1 MINLNVK
8 LADLEDK
15 VAATD
20 HLVSWRCCFSIER
33 EGVRTRQ
40 KLLNASL
47 TIPLRHVKTRDIIST
62 FVFVDIVLKR
72 IRINPS
78 DFYSVYMYLGLLGH
92 FFAPPP
98 SFCLLLLHLLW
109 TVRSNILCN
118 ISWKNRLDTKSLTF
132 PHDLEPKTI
141 LPTDGL
147 KTPTKYCWIERIPH
161 NTQSSEEK
169 KKTTF
174 LLTV

>member
-62 FVFVDIVLKR
+62 FVFVDIVLRR

-98 SFCLLLLHLLW
+98 
-109 TVRSNILCN
+109 
-118 ISWKNRLDTKSLTF
+118 
-132 PHDLEPKTI
+132 
-141 LPTDGL
+141 
-147 KTPTKYCWIERIPH
+147 
-161 NTQSSEEK
+161 
-169 KKTTF
+169 F
-174 LLTV
+174 LLFFVVASPMDSAIQYLVQYKLKEQTRYQVINIPSRFGTKNHTSYRRLKNTDQILLDWKDPT

>member
-62 FVFVDIVLKR
+62 FVFVDIVLRR

-92 FFAPPP
+92 FFGPPP
-98 SFCLLLLHLLW
+98 
-109 TVRSNILCN
+109 
-118 ISWKNRLDTKSLTF
+118 
-132 PHDLEPKTI
+132 
-141 LPTDGL
+141 
-147 KTPTKYCWIERIPH
+147 
-161 NTQSSEEK
+161 
-169 KKTTF
+169 F
-174 LLTV
+174 LLFVVVASPMDSAIQYLVQHKLKEQTRYQVINIPSRFGTKNHTSYRRLKNTDQILLD

>member
-62 FVFVDIVLKR
+62 FVFVDIVLRR

-92 FFAPPP
+92 FFARPPP
-98 SFCLLLLHLLW
+98 
-109 TVRSNILCN
+109 
-118 ISWKNRLDTKSLTF
+118 
-132 PHDLEPKTI
+132 
-141 LPTDGL
+141 
-147 KTPTKYCWIERIPH
+147 
-161 NTQSSEEK
+161 
-169 KKTTF
+169 F
-174 LLTV
+174 LLFVVVASPMDSAIQYLVQHKLKEQTRYQVINIPSRFGTKNHTSYRRLKNTDQILLDWKDPT

>member
-62 FVFVDIVLKR
+62 FVFVDIVLRR

-92 FFAPPP
+92 FLPPP
-98 SFCLLLLHLLW
+98 
-109 TVRSNILCN
+109 
-118 ISWKNRLDTKSLTF
+118 
-132 PHDLEPKTI
+132 
-141 LPTDGL
+141 
-147 KTPTKYCWIERIPH
+147 
-161 NTQSSEEK
+161 
-169 KKTTF
+169 F
-174 LLTV
+174 LLFVVVASPMDSAIQYLVQHKLKEQTRYQVINIPSRFGTKNHTSYRRLKNTDQILLDWKDPT

>member
-20 HLVSWRCCFSIER
+20 HPVSWRCCFSIER

-62 FVFVDIVLKR
+62 FVFVDIVLRR

-98 SFCLLLLHLLW
+98 
-109 TVRSNILCN
+109 
-118 ISWKNRLDTKSLTF
+118 
-132 PHDLEPKTI
+132 
-141 LPTDGL
+141 
-147 KTPTKYCWIERIPH
+147 
-161 NTQSSEEK
+161 
-169 KKTTF
+169 F
-174 LLTV
+174 LLFVVVASPMDSAIQYLVQHKLKEQTRYQVINIPSRFGTKNHTSYRRLKNTDQILLDWKDPT

>member
-62 FVFVDIVLKR
+62 FVFVDIVLRR

-92 FFAPPP
+92 FLAPP
-98 SFCLLLLHLLW
+98 L
-109 TVRSNILCN
+109 
-118 ISWKNRLDTKSLTF
+118 
-132 PHDLEPKTI
+132 
-141 LPTDGL
+141 
-147 KTPTKYCWIERIPH
+147 
-161 NTQSSEEK
+161 
-169 KKTTF
+169 F
-174 LLTV
+174 LLFVVVASPMDSAIQYLVQHKLKEQTRYQVINIPSRFGTKNHTSYRRLKNTDQILLDWKDPT

>member
-47 TIPLRHVKTRDIIST
+47 TIPLRHVKTRDIISA
-62 FVFVDIVLKR
+62 FCFCRHCFKANKNQPQWLLFCIHVFRTVWGIFL
-72 IRINPS
+72 
-78 DFYSVYMYLGLLGH
+78 
-92 FFAPPP
+92 PPP
-98 SFCLLLLHLLW
+98 PL
-109 TVRSNILCN
+109 
-118 ISWKNRLDTKSLTF
+118 
-132 PHDLEPKTI
+132 
-141 LPTDGL
+141 
-147 KTPTKYCWIERIPH
+147 
-161 NTQSSEEK
+161 
-169 KKTTF
+169 F
-174 LLTV
+174 LLFVVVASPMDSAIQYLVQHKLKEQTRYQVINIPSRFGTKNHTSYRRLKNTDQILLDWKDPT

>member
-62 FVFVDIVLKR
+62 FCFCRHCFKANKNQPQWLLFCIHVFRTVWGI
-72 IRINPS
+72 
-78 DFYSVYMYLGLLGH
+78 

-98 SFCLLLLHLLW
+98 PFVC
-109 TVRSNILCN
+109 CCC
-118 ISWKNRLDTKSLTF
+118 ISYGQCDPISCATQVKRTDSL
-132 PHDLEPKTI
+132 PSH
-141 LPTDGL
+141 
-147 KTPTKYCWIERIPH
+147 
-161 NTQSSEEK
+161 
-169 KKTTF
+169 
-174 LLTV
+174 

>member
-47 TIPLRHVKTRDIIST
+47 TIPLRHVKTRDIISK
-62 FVFVDIVLKR
+62 FVFVDIVLRR

-92 FFAPPP
+92 FFCPPP
-98 SFCLLLLHLLW
+98 
-109 TVRSNILCN
+109 
-118 ISWKNRLDTKSLTF
+118 
-132 PHDLEPKTI
+132 
-141 LPTDGL
+141 
-147 KTPTKYCWIERIPH
+147 
-161 NTQSSEEK
+161 
-169 KKTTF
+169 F
-174 LLTV
+174 LLFVVVASPMDSAIQYLVQHKLKEQTRYQVINIPSRFGTKNHTSYRRLKNTDQILLD

>member
-62 FVFVDIVLKR
+62 FVFVDIVLRR

-92 FFAPPP
+92 FPPP
-98 SFCLLLLHLLW
+98 
-109 TVRSNILCN
+109 
-118 ISWKNRLDTKSLTF
+118 
-132 PHDLEPKTI
+132 
-141 LPTDGL
+141 
-147 KTPTKYCWIERIPH
+147 
-161 NTQSSEEK
+161 
-169 KKTTF
+169 F
-174 LLTV
+174 LLFVVVASPMDSAIQYLVQHKLKEQTRYQVINIPSRFGTKNHTSYRRLKNTDQILLDWKDPT

>member
-62 FVFVDIVLKR
+62 FVFVDIVLRR

-92 FFAPPP
+92 FFAPP
-98 SFCLLLLHLLW
+98 
-109 TVRSNILCN
+109 
-118 ISWKNRLDTKSLTF
+118 
-132 PHDLEPKTI
+132 
-141 LPTDGL
+141 
-147 KTPTKYCWIERIPH
+147 
-161 NTQSSEEK
+161 
-169 KKTTF
+169 F
-174 LLTV
+174 LLFVVVASPMDSEIQYLVHKLKEQTRYQVINIPSRFGTKNHTSYRRLKNTDQILLDWKDPT